1 MPFNIEEELKKLP
14 SRSGVYLMHDAS
26 DEIIYVGKAVSLKN
40 RVRQYFQ
47 SSRNK
52 GPKIE
57 KMVPLIARFEYIVTD
72 SELEALILECNLI
85 KEYRPKYNTLLKDDK
100 TYPYI
105 CITLEEDFPRILF
118 ARRIKKGK
126 AKYFGPYTSAAAV
139 KEAIEL
145 IRRLYRI
152 RNCNQKLPE
161 NIGKQRPCLYYH
173 IHQCDA
179 PCQGY
184 ISSEEYKKKIDKA
197 IAFIGGDYG
206 PILNELNDKM
216 QKASEDMRFEEA
228 ASFRDLID
236 SVKRVSQ
243 SQKASMSP
251 GDDWDIIALA
261 RKKEDA
267 IAQVFYLRDG
277 KLIGREHYYLKIEE
291 TQEDSEILK
300 EFIMQF
306 YSGSSFIPK
315 KLMLSGETEDS
326 QLIEEWLS
334 AKKGSRVSVVTPQK
348 GKKEKLVELAVQNAR
363 IVLEQDTDRI
373 KKEEQATVGAV
384 RNLGQLIGIEAP
396 ERIEAYDISNISG
409 YQSVGSMVVFE
420 NGRKKTGD
428 YRKFKIETVEGPNDY
443 ASMREVLTRRF
454 ERGLS
459 DDSAGFSVL
468 PDLIL
473 MDGGKGQVN
482 ICLSVLDEYSL
493 DIPVCGMVK
502 DDRHRTRGLYYNNTE
517 IDIDTHSS
525 EFALITRIQDE
536 AHRFAITYHR
546 QLRSKGQVRSVLDDI
561 KGIGPAR
568 RKELM
573 RHFSGIEELKE
584 ASVEEIQALP
594 SMNAAAAQAVY
605 DFFHKEEETD
615 GLH

>member
-145 IRRLYRI
+145 IRSLYRI

-517 IDIDTHSS
+517 IGIDTHSS

-561 KGIGPAR
+561 KGVGPAR

>member
-118 ARRIKKGK
+118 ARSIKKGK

-145 IRRLYRI
+145 IRKLYKI

-161 NIGKQRPCLYYH
+161 NTGKQRPCLYYH

-184 ISSEEYKKKIDKA
+184 ITSEDYKKKIDKA
-197 IAFIGGDYG
+197 ISFIGGDYG
-206 PILNELNDKM
+206 PILKELTDKM
-216 QKASEDMRFEEA
+216 QQASEDMRFEEA
-228 ASFRDLID
+228 ASYRDLID

-291 TQEDSEILK
+291 TQEDAEILR
-300 EFIMQF
+300 EFIIQF

-315 KLMLSGETEDS
+315 KLMLPEETEDS
-326 QLIEEWLS
+326 QLIEKWLS
-334 AKKGSRVSVVTPQK
+334 EKKGSKVSVVTPQK
-348 GKKEKLVELAVQNAR
+348 GKKEKLVELAAQNAR
-363 IVLEQDTDRI
+363 IVLEQDTERI

-384 RNLGQLIGIEAP
+384 RNLGHLIGIEAP

-409 YQSVGSMVVFE
+409 FQSVGSMVVFE

-459 DDSAGFSVL
+459 EDSAGFSVL

-482 ICLSVLDEYSL
+482 ICLSVLEEYSL

-546 QLRSKGQVRSVLDDI
+546 QLRSKGQVKSILDDI

-573 RHFSGIEELKE
+573 RHFTGIEELKN
-584 ASVEEIQALP
+584 ASVEDIQAVP

-605 DFFHKEEETD
+605 EFFHKKEETD

>member
-493 DIPVCGMVK
+493 DIQVCGMVK

-561 KGIGPAR
+561 KGVGPAR